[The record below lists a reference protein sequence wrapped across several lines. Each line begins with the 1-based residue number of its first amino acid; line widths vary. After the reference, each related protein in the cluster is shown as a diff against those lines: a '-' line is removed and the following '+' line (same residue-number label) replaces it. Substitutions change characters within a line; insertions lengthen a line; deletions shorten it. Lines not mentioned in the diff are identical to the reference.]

1 MARPLAI
8 APDDELA
15 LLQYLR
21 GIPEVTAL
29 LPAER
34 QGTALPAQVDLTT
47 APFLIVQRIAGQA
60 SAAPGID
67 EPVVQIDVTGGDRS
81 VCKRAIL
88 TVRAAILAI
97 ANDRVPAGV
106 LASAYEE
113 IGPSWL
119 PDTLVAPPTPRFT
132 ARFRLTTHS

>member
-21 GIPEVTAL
+21 SLSEVTAV
-29 LPAER
+29 LPADR
-34 QGTALPAQVDLTT
+34 QGTALPAQVDLVT
-47 APFLIVQRIAGQA
+47 APWLIVQRIAGQA
-60 SAAPGID
+60 SAAPGVD
-67 EPVVQIDVTGGDRS
+67 EPVVQIDVTGGDRGA
-81 VCKRAIL
+81 CKQAIL
-88 TVRAAILAI
+88 IVRAALLAI
-97 ANDRVPAGV
+97 ANDRMPAGV
-106 LASAYEE
+106 LVSAYEE

-119 PDTLVAPPTPRFT
+119 PDTLMSPPTPRFT